1 MDIFKAVLQAKSGEG
16 KEGRER
22 GKKKKIKRQIKL
34 FSNKLSNIDNLP
46 AAQTFLYK

>member
-22 GKKKKIKRQIKL
+22 EKKKNQET
-34 FSNKLSNIDNLP
+34 NK
-46 AAQTFLYK
+46 AVF